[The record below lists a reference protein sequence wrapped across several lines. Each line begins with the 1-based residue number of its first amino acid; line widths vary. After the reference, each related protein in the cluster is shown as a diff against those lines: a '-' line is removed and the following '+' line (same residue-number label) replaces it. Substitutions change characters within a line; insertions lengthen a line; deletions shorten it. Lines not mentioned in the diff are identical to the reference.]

1 MALFENGIKM
11 GTGVAV
17 GIGALILAPIVLPM
31 VGSVVKPLIKATIKG
46 GIILF
51 EKGRE
56 AIAET
61 AEVLED
67 IAAEAK
73 AELMKEQAIEP
84 TKVSGDSGTA

>member
-1 MALFENGIKM
+1 MALFDNGMKM

-17 GIGALILAPIVLPM
+17 GIGALILAPIVLPI
-31 VGSVVKPLIKATIKG
+31 VGSLVKPLIKATIKG

-67 IAAEAK
+67 LAAEAK
-73 AELMKEQAIEP
+73 AELIKEQEAEP
-84 TKVSGDSGTA
+84 FNVSGE

>member
-1 MALFENGIKM
+1 MALFDNGLKM
-11 GTGVAV
+11 GTGIAV
-17 GIGALILAPIVLPM
+17 GIGALILAPVVLPV
-31 VGSVVKPLIKATIKG
+31 VGSVVKPLLKATIKG

-73 AELMKEQAIEP
+73 AELIKEQTAEASTP
-84 TKVSGDSGTA
+84 SGE